1 MKFHSMC
8 RFRCPDGYFTDDEL
22 HDTKAYLGCLHNGTW
37 NAQVPMNCVGKYFF
51 FFFSFSLFGFFAF
64 DARRKPSKLDAQ
76 FYFDHF
82 PARVTL
88 VIG

>member
-22 HDTKAYLGCLHNGTW
+22 HDTKAYLGCQHNGTW

-51 FFFSFSLFGFFAF
+51 FFSPFPCSGFL
-64 DARRKPSKLDAQ
+64 RS
-76 FYFDHF
+76 
-82 PARVTL
+82 TL
-88 VIG
+88 GESPLNSMRNSILITSQLG